1 MTAGQIVIVLLSKTI
16 ALGISTFTRR
26 GAVDTHRLEHIAEEN
41 RDGSRCHRLQRGT
54 SGWLR
59 SFVEDIDDA
68 GACRAF
74 EEKDAV

>member
-1 MTAGQIVIVLLSKTI
+1 MIARQIVIVLLSKTI

-26 GAVDTHRLEHIAEEN
+26 GAVDRQRLEQVAEEN
-41 RDGSRCHRLQRGT
+41 RDGSRCHRLRRGT
-54 SGWLR
+54 AGWLR

-68 GACRAF
+68 GTCRAF